1 MKLSEW
7 AKKRGICYRTA
18 LRWFHSG
25 TLPVEAQQVNTG
37 TIIVKVET
45 VPEVK
50 KTALYARLSSSD
62 QKPNLDSQVARLTQF
77 AVEKKLLI
85 GEVITEI
92 GSAMNG
98 RRGSLPR
105 LS

>member
-1 MKLSEW
+1 MRFSEW
-7 AKKRGICYRTA
+7 AKKRGISYRTA

-50 KTALYARLSSSD
+50 
-62 QKPNLDSQVARLTQF
+62 
-77 AVEKKLLI
+77 
-85 GEVITEI
+85 
-92 GSAMNG
+92 
-98 RRGSLPR
+98 
-105 LS
+105 